1 MEVTGADRTGEGT
14 GVRIMDTACPT
25 LTLRTPDAGG
35 TAGAG
40 YAPEESS
47 FTDALCQV
55 VGKSPRASS
64 STRPPSVYQFRGGAV
79 DAWYPSKGPRKI
91 KSR

>member
-1 MEVTGADRTGEGT
+1 MEVTGADPTDEGT
-14 GVRIMDTACPT
+14 GVHITDMDGPT

-47 FTDALCQV
+47 FTDALCPQKRREHV
-55 VGKSPRASS
+55 AGVRLS
-64 STRPPSVYQFRGGAV
+64 F
-79 DAWYPSKGPRKI
+79 D
-91 KSR
+91 

>member
-1 MEVTGADRTGEGT
+1 MEVTGADHPTGEGT

-55 VGKSPRASS
+55 VEESPLAAHAFQTQ
-64 STRPPSVYQFRGGAV
+64 STDLYALRLLEKPSEVQFTGN
-79 DAWYPSKGPRKI
+79 P
-91 KSR
+91 

>member
-1 MEVTGADRTGEGT
+1 MEVTGAEPTGEGT

-47 FTDALCQV
+47 FTDDLCQV
-55 VGKSPRASS
+55 LEESPRASPLSFHRREAPS
-64 STRPPSVYQFRGGAV
+64 SQELS
-79 DAWYPSKGPRKI
+79 
-91 KSR
+91 

>member
-1 MEVTGADRTGEGT
+1 MEVTGADPTDEGT
-14 GVRIMDTACPT
+14 GVRIIDTAGLT
-25 LTLRTPDAGG
+25 LILRTPDAGG

-55 VGKSPRASS
+55 DEESPSCS
-64 STRPPSVYQFRGGAV
+64 VRPSPLATVFTDLRYIG
-79 DAWYPSKGPRKI
+79 
-91 KSR
+91 

>member
-1 MEVTGADRTGEGT
+1 MEVTGAQDPTGEGT
-14 GVRIMDTACPT
+14 GVRIIDTAGLT

-47 FTDALCQV
+47 FTDALCPQKRREHV
-55 VGKSPRASS
+55 AGV
-64 STRPPSVYQFRGGAV
+64 
-79 DAWYPSKGPRKI
+79 
-91 KSR
+91 